1 MERYS
6 YIVWPAR
13 SMLQSKS
20 TRPKTLALLANLAS
34 NPAPAAPKPG
44 SYNICLLLVLI
55 VLFQLNLKIFYGK
68 KFVFVYTLLCIK
80 QIDGFFV
87 LNFAL
92 KCVNII

>member
-44 SYNICLLLVLI
+44 SYNICLHFILQILFELTFNI
-55 VLFQLNLKIFYGK
+55 VDVTKVVI
-68 KFVFVYTLLCIK
+68 VY
-80 QIDGFFV
+80 
-87 LNFAL
+87 NFL
-92 KCVNII
+92 